1 MNSRQKQILALL
13 HTSDQSIRSLASRF
27 EVTEMT
33 VRRDL
38 KVLSDYE
45 GVIVSRGQAML
56 YDKLQKSS
64 EDAETEAAAVVRA
77 NIAEALYHRIFP
89 AETLFLS
96 GGRTTL
102 AFARYLA
109 THCVSPVTVVTNS
122 LAIASTLFCG
132 NSRNGAMGQCKVIL
146 LGGELRTDQMDLMGA
161 VAEKNLREYYVEW
174 LVTGC
179 DAADS
184 ERGFFTSDLS
194 VSNLERESVKI
205 ADHVAVV
212 TQSTKFSMRALAKF
226 ADFSDIDLLVTDDN
240 LPSSV
245 AERIEQR
252 GLEVI
257 RANSEEEQD
266 LRPEARDLRPGT

>member
-13 HTSDQSIRSLASRF
+13 RTSDQSIRSLASRF

-38 KVLSDYE
+38 KALSDHE
-45 GVIVSRGQAML
+45 GVIVSRGQVML

-64 EDAETEAAAVVRA
+64 EDGETEASAAVRA
-77 NIAEALYHRIFP
+77 NIAEALYRRVFP
-89 AETLFLS
+89 VETLFLS

-109 THCVSPVTVVTNS
+109 SHCTSPVTVVTNS

-132 NSRNGAMGQCKVIL
+132 NNRNDATGQCKVIL
-146 LGGELRTDQMDLMGA
+146 LGGELRTDQMDLMGP
-161 VAEKNLREYYVEW
+161 VAEKNLREYHVEW

-179 DAADS
+179 DAADP
-184 ERGFFTSDLS
+184 ERGLFTSDLS

-205 ADHVAVV
+205 ASHVAVV
-212 TQSTKFSMRALAKF
+212 TASEKFALRAFVKF
-226 ADFSDIDLLVTDDN
+226 ADFNDIDLLVTDSQ
-240 LPSSV
+240 LAPSIASQLK
-245 AERIEQR
+245 EH
-252 GLEVI
+252 GLEII
-257 RANSEEEQD
+257 RASCEE
-266 LRPEARDLRPGT
+266 

>member
-13 HTSDQSIRSLASRF
+13 RTSDQSIRSLASRF

-38 KVLSDYE
+38 KALSDHE
-45 GVIVSRGQAML
+45 GVIVSRGQVML

-64 EDAETEAAAVVRA
+64 EDGETEASAAVRA
-77 NIAEALYHRIFP
+77 NIAEALYRRVFP
-89 AETLFLS
+89 VETLFLS

-109 THCVSPVTVVTNS
+109 SHCTSPVTVVTNS

-132 NSRNGAMGQCKVIL
+132 NNRNDATGQCKVIL
-146 LGGELRTDQMDLMGA
+146 LGGELRTDQMDLMGP
-161 VAEKNLREYYVEW
+161 VAEKNLREYHVEW

-179 DAADS
+179 DAADP
-184 ERGFFTSDLS
+184 ERGLFTSDLS

-205 ADHVAVV
+205 ASHVAVV
-212 TQSTKFSMRALAKF
+212 TASEKFALRAFVKF
-226 ADFSDIDLLVTDDN
+226 ADFSDIDLLVTDSQ
-240 LPSSV
+240 LAPSIASQLK
-245 AERIEQR
+245 EH
-252 GLEVI
+252 GLEII
-257 RANSEEEQD
+257 RASCEE
-266 LRPEARDLRPGT
+266 

>member
-1 MNSRQKQILALL
+1 MNSRQKQILELL
-13 HTSDQSIRSLASRF
+13 HTSDQSIKSLASRF
-27 EVTEMT
+27 GVTEMT

-38 KVLSDYE
+38 KALSDHE
-45 GVIVSRGQAML
+45 GVIVSCGQVML

-64 EDAETEAAAVVRA
+64 EDAEMEAAAVVRA
-77 NIAEALYHRIFP
+77 NIAETLYHRIFP
-89 AETLFLS
+89 METLFLS

-109 THCVSPVTVVTNS
+109 SHCTSPVTVVTNS

-132 NSRNGAMGQCKVIL
+132 NNRNDATGQCKVIL
-146 LGGELRTDQMDLMGA
+146 LGGELRNDQMDLMGP
-161 VAEKNLREYYVEW
+161 VAEKNLREYHVEW

-205 ADHVAVV
+205 ADHVAVL
-212 TQSTKFSMRALAKF
+212 TASEKFALRAFVKF
-226 ADFSDIDLLVTDDN
+226 ADFSDIDLLVTDN
-240 LPSSV
+240 QLASSMV
-245 AERIEQR
+245 SQLKKH

-257 RANSEEEQD
+257 RANCEE
-266 LRPEARDLRPGT
+266 

>member
-13 HTSDQSIRSLASRF
+13 RTSDQSIRSLASRF

-38 KVLSDYE
+38 KALSDHE
-45 GVIVSRGQAML
+45 GVIVSRGQVML

-64 EDAETEAAAVVRA
+64 EDAEMEASAVVRA

-89 AETLFLS
+89 VETLFLS

-109 THCVSPVTVVTNS
+109 AHSVSPATVVTNS

-132 NSRNGAMGQCKVIL
+132 NNRNDATGQSKVIL
-146 LGGELRTDQMDLMGA
+146 LGGELRTDQMDLMGP
-161 VAEKNLREYYVEW
+161 VAEKNLREYHVEW

-212 TQSTKFSMRALAKF
+212 TASEKFTLGGFVKF
-226 ADFSDIDLLVTDDN
+226 ADFSDIDLLVTDEN

-245 AERIEQR
+245 AEGLEQH

-257 RANSEEEQD
+257 RAKGEEQQD
-266 LRPEARDLRPGT
+266 QGPAT

>member
-13 HTSDQSIRSLASRF
+13 RTRDQSIKSLASRF
-27 EVTEMT
+27 GVTEMT

-38 KVLSDYE
+38 KALSGHE
-45 GVIVSRGQAML
+45 GVIVSRGQVML

-64 EDAETEAAAVVRA
+64 EDAETESSAVVRA
-77 NIAEALYHRIFP
+77 DIAEALYHRIIP

-109 THCVSPVTVVTNS
+109 SHCSSPVTVVTNS
-122 LAIASTLFCG
+122 LAVASTLFCG
-132 NSRNGAMGQCKVIL
+132 NNRNGAAGQCRVIL
-146 LGGELRTDQMDLMGA
+146 LGGEMRDDQMDLMGP
-161 VAEKNLREYYVEW
+161 VAEKNLREYHVEW

-179 DAADS
+179 DAADP

-205 ADHVAVV
+205 AGHVAVI
-212 TQSTKFSMRALAKF
+212 TESGKFDLKAFVKF
-226 ADFSDIDLLVTDDN
+226 ADFSDIDLLVTDGN
-240 LPSSV
+240 LPPSV
-245 AERIEQR
+245 AERLEQH

-257 RANSEEEQD
+257 RISVGEE
-266 LRPEARDLRPGT
+266 